1 MKKNIL
7 LLINGFGVEQVD
19 SYNIYSKE
27 VMPNL
32 DRLTTEWLF
41 SSLQSKELDYKEG
54 YRKFSIG
61 INEALTYNIIEQE
74 VLSENY
80 ANNVLYK
87 SILDEISNSKKTL
100 HIFCFFENEKTIN
113 QLLAFLK
120 KADSLGIKVLVHLI
134 LCQKSLRSYKE
145 MDKTLVR
152 LNYEFNN
159 IKIGL
164 VTGLNN
170 LSDAA
175 GIRDIEK
182 ALIGN
187 FVEKWK
193 DLSKKIGVLSDT
205 KSLPVNARTFSMS
218 ENVTISN
225 DDKIIFF
232 NYFQADVRHLINIIS
247 SQQSNPNLN
256 PNTIKYYSLFPVVT
270 EVSVPFMYN
279 YAVSSTYLLDSMNKI
294 NAKAIVFDKKENTG
308 YINYYLT
315 GLRSKIDNNLQY
327 YFTDDNIL
335 YDASRLIPYLASLE
349 NELIIL
355 NYEIDSCKTIEEI
368 QNKLTTIDTMI
379 GLIEKMVLENNYAL
393 FITSFYG
400 IEKEMMNNKLELQKV
415 NFTNKVPLLLVDK
428 SYSVSNYH
436 LNNGTL
442 YDLSNTIINNI
453 NPAYKTRSLIKKKSS
468 LLSIFFKKKKKEEK

>member
-120 KADSLGIKVLVHLI
+120 KADALGIKVLVHLI

-294 NAKAIVFDKKENTG
+294 NAKTIVFDKKENTG

-355 NYEIDSCKTIEEI
+355 NYEIDSCKTIEC
-368 QNKLTTIDTMI
+368 
-379 GLIEKMVLENNYAL
+379 
-393 FITSFYG
+393 F
-400 IEKEMMNNKLELQKV
+400 
-415 NFTNKVPLLLVDK
+415 
-428 SYSVSNYH
+428 
-436 LNNGTL
+436 
-442 YDLSNTIINNI
+442 
-453 NPAYKTRSLIKKKSS
+453 
-468 LLSIFFKKKKKEEK
+468 

>member
-1 MKKNIL
+1 
-7 LLINGFGVEQVD
+7 
-19 SYNIYSKE
+19 
-27 VMPNL
+27 
-32 DRLTTEWLF
+32 
-41 SSLQSKELDYKEG
+41 
-54 YRKFSIG
+54 
-61 INEALTYNIIEQE
+61 
-74 VLSENY
+74 
-80 ANNVLYK
+80 
-87 SILDEISNSKKTL
+87 
-100 HIFCFFENEKTIN
+100 
-113 QLLAFLK
+113 
-120 KADSLGIKVLVHLI
+120 
-134 LCQKSLRSYKE
+134 
-145 MDKTLVR
+145 
-152 LNYEFNN
+152 
-159 IKIGL
+159 
-164 VTGLNN
+164 
-170 LSDAA
+170 
-175 GIRDIEK
+175 
-182 ALIGN
+182 
-187 FVEKWK
+187 
-193 DLSKKIGVLSDT
+193 
-205 KSLPVNARTFSMS
+205 
-218 ENVTISN
+218 
-225 DDKIIFF
+225 
-232 NYFQADVRHLINIIS
+232 
-247 SQQSNPNLN
+247 
-256 PNTIKYYSLFPVVT
+256 
-270 EVSVPFMYN
+270 MYN

-294 NAKAIVFDKKENTG
+294 NAKTIVFDKKENTG

-368 QNKLTTIDTMI
+368 QNKLTSIDTMI

>member
-232 NYFQADVRHLINIIS
+232 NYFQADVRLLINIIS

-294 NAKAIVFDKKENTG
+294 NARTIVFDKKENTG

-335 YDASRLIPYLASLE
+335 YDATRLIPYLTSLE

-415 NFTNKVPLLLVDK
+415 NFTSKVPLLLVDK

>member
-87 SILDEISNSKKTL
+87 SILNEVSNSKKTL

-120 KADSLGIKVLVHLI
+120 KADSLQIKVLVHLV

-145 MDKTLVR
+145 MDKTLIR

-164 VTGLNN
+164 VTGLSN
-170 LSDAA
+170 LSDAS
-175 GIRDIEK
+175 GIKDIEK

-205 KSLPVNARTFSMS
+205 KSLPVNARTFSMA
-218 ENVTISN
+218 ENVTISS

-232 NYFQADVRHLINIIS
+232 NYFQVDVRHLINIIS
-247 SQQSNPNLN
+247 SQQSNPSLN

-294 NAKAIVFDKKENTG
+294 NAKTIVFDKKENTG

-327 YFTDDNIL
+327 YFSDDNIL
-335 YDASRLIPYLASLE
+335 YDANRLIPYLTTLE

-368 QNKLTTIDTMI
+368 QNKLTSIDKMI
-379 GLIEKMVLENNYAL
+379 GFIEKMVLENNYAL

-428 SYSVSNYH
+428 SYSISNYH

-453 NPAYKTRSLIKKKSS
+453 NPAYKTRSLIKKKSN
-468 LLSIFFKKKKKEEK
+468 LLSIFFKKKKKEAK

>member
-19 SYNIYSKE
+19 SYNIYSKD

-87 SILDEISNSKKTL
+87 SILGEISNSKKTL

-170 LSDAA
+170 LSDSA

-193 DLSKKIGVLSDT
+193 DLSKKIGVLNDT
-205 KSLPVNARTFSMS
+205 KSLPINARTFSMS

-232 NYFQADVRHLINIIS
+232 NYFQVDVRHLINIIS

-256 PNTIKYYSLFPVVT
+256 PSTIKYYSLFPVVT

-294 NAKAIVFDKKENTG
+294 NARTIVFDKKENTG

-335 YDASRLIPYLASLE
+335 YDATRLIPYLASLE

-368 QNKLTTIDTMI
+368 QNKLTSIDTMI

-436 LNNGTL
+436 LNSGTL

>member
-19 SYNIYSKE
+19 SYNIYSKD

-41 SSLQSKELDYKEG
+41 SSLQSNELDYKEG

-87 SILDEISNSKKTL
+87 SILNEMHNSQKTL

-120 KADSLGIKVLVHLI
+120 KADSRGIKVLVHLI

-232 NYFQADVRHLINIIS
+232 NYS
-247 SQQSNPNLN
+247 
-256 PNTIKYYSLFPVVT
+256 
-270 EVSVPFMYN
+270 
-279 YAVSSTYLLDSMNKI
+279 
-294 NAKAIVFDKKENTG
+294 
-308 YINYYLT
+308 
-315 GLRSKIDNNLQY
+315 
-327 YFTDDNIL
+327 
-335 YDASRLIPYLASLE
+335 
-349 NELIIL
+349 
-355 NYEIDSCKTIEEI
+355 
-368 QNKLTTIDTMI
+368 
-379 GLIEKMVLENNYAL
+379 
-393 FITSFYG
+393 
-400 IEKEMMNNKLELQKV
+400 
-415 NFTNKVPLLLVDK
+415 
-428 SYSVSNYH
+428 
-436 LNNGTL
+436 
-442 YDLSNTIINNI
+442 
-453 NPAYKTRSLIKKKSS
+453 
-468 LLSIFFKKKKKEEK
+468 